1 MGGGSRVLGYIWIK
15 KVRFRIR
22 FLLILLPCFLT
33 CTLNSQKVVS
43 KVVVEGNK
51 KTKTNAL
58 LKLLKLEKGMA
69 LDSTLMEEDVARLKR
84 LPSIAHAY
92 FEVRSTPVENAYE
105 IKYGVEENFTII
117 PFANIFTSNDDEFA
131 FRVGLQEF
139 NFLGRNMTLGAF
151 FQYDV
156 FSSFGFNLRAPFL
169 FSEKFGLS
177 LAYQNLTTQEPV
189 FLDNGTADYRYNNES
204 FEVLGLVNLGTRH
217 QLEGGVNIFTE
228 DYEYLFGAT
237 DPSVPQDLVVDK
249 LLFKF
254 IYNYDGIQYYYHYLE
269 GFKSVLNMQY
279 VLSDDPALPKFWIG
293 FDDFSYFKR
302 IGPKGNWA
310 TRLRLGIASNIDTPF
325 APFAVDNNLNI
336 RGVGN
341 TIDRGTA
348 AIVLNTEYRHTL
360 MDKDWFVLQSNVF
373 IDGGTWRNP
382 GGDFGDFGESQNLRI
397 YPGLG
402 VRFIHKKIFNAI
414 FRIDYGVG
422 ITRDSTRGVV
432 FGIGQ
437 YF

>member
-1 MGGGSRVLGYIWIK
+1 MASVGRIRLYLRK
-15 KVRFRIR
+15 KVRAIPRN
-22 FLLILLPCFLT
+22 LLLLVGLLLSCAVY
-33 CTLNSQKVVS
+33 SQKIVS

-51 KTKTNAL
+51 KTKDAAL
-58 LKLLKLEKGMA
+58 LKLIRVKPGMA
-69 LDSTLMEEDVARLKR
+69 VDSVRMEEDVSRLKR
-84 LPSIAHAY
+84 LPSVAHAF
-92 FEVRSTPVENAYE
+92 FEVRDTNVKDSYE

-151 FQYDV
+151 YQYDV
-156 FSSFGFNLRAPFL
+156 FSSFGANLRAPFL
-169 FSEKFGLS
+169 FSETFGLS
-177 LAYQNLTTQEPV
+177 IAYQNLTTQEPV
-189 FLDNGTADYRYNNES
+189 FLDNGTAEYRYNNES
-204 FEVLGLVNLGTRH
+204 IEVLGLINLGSRH
-217 QLEGGVNIFTE
+217 QIEAGLNFFTE
-228 DYEYLFGAT
+228 DYDFLFGAT
-237 DPSVPQDLVVDK
+237 DASVPQELVVDK
-249 LLFKF
+249 ALFKL
-254 IYNYDGIQYYYHYLE
+254 IYNYDGVTYYYHYLE

-279 VLSDDPALPKFWIG
+279 VTSNDPALPEFWIG
-293 FDDFSYFKR
+293 FDDFSYYHR
-302 IGPKGNWA
+302 VGARGNWA
-310 TRLRLGIASNIDTPF
+310 SRLRLGLASNIDTPF

-373 IDGGTWRNP
+373 VDGGTWRNP
-382 GGDFGDFGESQNLRI
+382 GGDFGDFGQSQNLRV
-397 YPGLG
+397 YPGVG
-402 VRFIHKKIFNAI
+402 IRFIHKRIFNAI
-414 FRIDYGVG
+414 FRIDYGIG
-422 ITRDSTRGVV
+422 ITEDATRGVV